1 MRSSVPA
8 PDTPGAPSPAAA
20 PATEPPVVGAREG
33 APGDQK
39 HRYGAPAGVKHPR
52 ALQPLVLPEVG
63 LRASDALAQ

>member
-8 PDTPGAPSPAAA
+8 PDTAGSPPPPAP